1 MLTEGLYKFS
11 ELSRLIQESN
21 EFKPV
26 IGKNVIK
33 DDAKNNV
40 KAVDDIMKDT
50 GKMKGE
56 SVEEPKKTNPEDAK
70 DYNKTTL
77 DVNFTTKPSKEYEER
92 VKAQVHGFP
101 SKDNEENS
109 KIEDENESLD
119 FEGNKEF
126 YKNQSENHKEVS
138 DKETDEKHAGLK
150 SRELP
155 KELFKNNSLFT
166 ENRKMKRLHFKNT
179 VFLSEEKMLKK
190 VPDDYKK
197 DGNKFIMKD
206 ANGTEYMVECKVD
219 DKFGF
224 AKINVLGRYNKKESE
239 EQLKRMQSLYEY
251 NSKDFTN
258 TLTSE
263 VRGTENRHMV
273 SEMISRVKDIKN
285 NK

>member
-40 KAVDDIMKDT
+40 EAVDDIMKDT

-56 SVEEPKKTNPEDAK
+56 SVEESKKTNPEDAK

-109 KIEDENESLD
+109 KIEKENESLD

-126 YKNQSENHKEVS
+126 YKNQSEKHKEVS
-138 DKETDEKHAGLK
+138 DKETDPALAPPRTRVPVSPRQRRGHPRTPAPGLHWA
-150 SRELP
+150 SIP
-155 KELFKNNSLFT
+155 SLGWPGSD
-166 ENRKMKRLHFKNT
+166 RPPRPLAPWAASAPPWNT
-179 VFLSEEKMLKK
+179 SFPARASLS
-190 VPDDYKK
+190 
-197 DGNKFIMKD
+197 
-206 ANGTEYMVECKVD
+206 C
-219 DKFGF
+219 
-224 AKINVLGRYNKKESE
+224 S
-239 EQLKRMQSLYEY
+239 
-251 NSKDFTN
+251 
-258 TLTSE
+258 
-263 VRGTENRHMV
+263 
-273 SEMISRVKDIKN
+273 
-285 NK
+285 